1 MLCEKRGDCDD
12 GGPPLL
18 VITYAL
24 YYIFCT
30 QSNNNNSRLRLRL
43 RRRLLTLPLR
53 PSCPRARFPNMGS
66 ALRQP

>member
-30 QSNNNNSRLRLRL
+30 QSNNNSRLRLRL

-53 PSCPRARFPNMGS
+53 PPCPRARFPNMGS